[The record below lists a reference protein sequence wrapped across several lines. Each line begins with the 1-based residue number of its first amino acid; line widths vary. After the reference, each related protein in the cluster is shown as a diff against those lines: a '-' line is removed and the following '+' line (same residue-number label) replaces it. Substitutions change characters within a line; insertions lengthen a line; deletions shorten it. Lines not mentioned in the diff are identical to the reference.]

1 MEKLNQTFFNQ
12 TLSASYAQAFERG
25 NCKASDQLR
34 QSLALYNDLCP
45 AGYESIQQKK
55 PSMVQILADVAKTT
69 VVNYK
74 NWMTTAF
81 QPYVNRWIRAH
92 LDASFHD
99 SDGFTLRSAK
109 YVKSAVTLMY
119 EGSKA
124 STLPS
129 ALVAA
134 AYIRLTLHTW
144 RFAVLIHRCHGRKRR
159 DVPEST
165 C

>member
-1 MEKLNQTFFNQ
+1 MQDAPKFSKNHGVAVSNISFYLLRCCEQGVPLEKLTQTFFNQ

-99 SDGFTLRSAK
+99 SDGLTLRSAK
-109 YVKSAVTLMY
+109 YVKSA
-119 EGSKA
+119 
-124 STLPS
+124 
-129 ALVAA
+129 
-134 AYIRLTLHTW
+134 
-144 RFAVLIHRCHGRKRR
+144 
-159 DVPEST
+159 
-165 C
+165 